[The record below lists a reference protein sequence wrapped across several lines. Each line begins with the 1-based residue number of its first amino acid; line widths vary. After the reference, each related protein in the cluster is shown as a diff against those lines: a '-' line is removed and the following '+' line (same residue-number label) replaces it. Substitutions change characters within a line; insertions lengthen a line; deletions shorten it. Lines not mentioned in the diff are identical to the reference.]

1 MLNVRITGTTGPGLE
16 IKDKEYNNITELR
29 FLDEKRVV
37 QLVTD
42 DLSIVEL
49 DLMSVTELHTE
60 IKTNDTECIA
70 IHASIQRENVAQET
84 KEYDDERSSVDVP
97 SGDFQKNEQKDS
109 QKDESKPHVNTDD
122 EPKVEYQKHPIK
134 DQKDSTSKNKDEA
147 KKEFVSHRD
156 SKSGVTA
163 KRPGGPGSDKK

>member
-16 IKDKEYNNITELR
+16 IKNREYNNITELR

-70 IHASIQRENVAQET
+70 IHASIQRENVAQQT
-84 KEYDDERSSVDVP
+84 KQYDDERSSVDVQ
-97 SGDFQKNEQKDS
+97 STVQKNE

-147 KKEFVSHRD
+147 KKDFVAHRD
-156 SKSGVTA
+156 PKSGVTA
-163 KRPGGPGSDKK
+163 KRPGSDKK